1 MRWFYTLWSSHCRC
15 RKQYWDGL
23 QNLPY
28 TLNSQHLVQKG
39 GGHQKFTSV
48 TSFSVVCPIWMSPS
62 AQPGAEAHATGDCA
76 VTFPLLHLALSSC
89 GICIIP
95 PVAPQFRRYVVLINN
110 IRANTSSQ
118 QAHTVA
124 LRLSILMLI
133 DLLPLHVPGWL
144 RLEIEGLLPQYGM
157 RKWGIWLFVPIMW
170 EQYNHTPIYYVSYL
184 HVHVSILFLPWP
196 PHSTPNILPIRG
208 ATFCTIPTE

>member
-1 MRWFYTLWSSHCRC
+1 MRWFYTLWSSHCHF
-15 RKQYWDGL
+15 RKPYWDGL

-39 GGHQKFTSV
+39 GVHRKFTSV
-48 TSFSVVCPIWMSPS
+48 TSFSIVCLIWMSPS
-62 AQPGAEAHATGDCA
+62 AHTGAKAHATRDCA

-133 DLLPLHVPGWL
+133 DLLPLHVPPWL
-144 RLEIEGLLPQYGM
+144 RLEIEGPLRQYGM
-157 RKWGIWLFVPIMW
+157 RKRGFWIFV
-170 EQYNHTPIYYVSYL
+170 
-184 HVHVSILFLPWP
+184 
-196 PHSTPNILPIRG
+196 
-208 ATFCTIPTE
+208 